1 MASVIYT
8 HFKAKSAKGLID
20 LDADDIRAILVK
32 TTTTVD
38 TEPDTEFISGFT
50 TLAEC
55 DAASYARVALTGET
69 VNTDT
74 GNDRAEFTA
83 SNIVWAAL
91 GAGNTLQGVLL
102 YKHVTNDT
110 DSMPIAFIE
119 FSSNFVTNGGGLT
132 VAPNSEGFLQL
143 T

>member
-1 MASVIYT
+1 VSSLINNY
-8 HFKAKSAKGLID
+8 FKQKVARGLID
-20 LDADDIRAILVK
+20 LDTDDIRAILVK

-38 TEPDTEFISGFT
+38 TEPDIEFISGFT

-55 DAASYARVALTGET
+55 DAASYARVALTGEA
-69 VNTDT
+69 VNVDLT
-74 GNDRAEFTA
+74 NDRAEFTA

-102 YKHVTNDT
+102 YKHVTNDG

-132 VAPNSEGFLQL
+132 IAANAEGFLQL